1 MQERE
6 LRNAIGMYCGDKDRD
21 LSDTGK
27 VATHLPW
34 FTCVTKLALY
44 NHCFFSLY
52 ATRPGNHAVVETTYC
67 LLQSYYI
74 GIFNHET
81 VTVVANKL
89 IRCVYEGHCSLDC
102 EFIFAAQFPCDL
114 PEHMNNLYLAWSVH
128 IYLTYNYNTAMY
140 ICVYMQTYLDISLQH
155 LSCGHLSSWQRSSV
169 NIQWGYP
176 HCRCS
181 PHYSDRSDQYQYQSE
196 HMRRQLHLLA
206 CNMWT

>member
-1 MQERE
+1 M
-6 LRNAIGMYCGDKDRD
+6 
-21 LSDTGK
+21 
-27 VATHLPW
+27 
-34 FTCVTKLALY
+34 CVTKLALY

-52 ATRPGNHAVVETTYC
+52 ATRVTTLWLKQPIVFC
-67 LLQSYYI
+67 SHIILVFLTMRQLPWLQTSWSDV
-74 GIFNHET
+74 FMR
-81 VTVVANKL
+81 VTVVWT
-89 IRCVYEGHCSLDC
+89 V
-102 EFIFAAQFPCDL
+102 
-114 PEHMNNLYLAWSVH
+114 NLFLRPSSHVICQNIWI
-128 IYLTYNYNTAMY
+128 IYTWHEQYIYIPITAMY